1 MTEPFAFTALGRAV
15 CHALPQSRRKLL
27 AVHRF
32 CAVLVGA
39 TVGAGAANAQPR
51 VLPNQGTS
59 APPVPVAPATTPRQA
74 GDAGY
79 WQQRADY
86 ALVVQLDEARG
97 SARAHGTLRYVNAS
111 PDTLRE
117 LWLHQHLNA
126 FRPGSRWSADDSA
139 KGKVRFQRLE
149 DPAYGYERFTQT
161 PRINGKRVRPE
172 YPLGADS
179 TVVRL
184 PLPRPLPPGGSITV
198 ALAWEARPS
207 TVLRRQ
213 GRKGRHYDFAQWF
226 PKVAVY
232 DRHGWK
238 PNALVPQGELYGE
251 FGTFDVTFVLPA
263 DQVIAAT
270 GVPVTGDPGWERVR
284 LPGSAA
290 PVLRREAY
298 GAVGAAPQP
307 VHVPKGFRAVRFM
320 ARDVHHFG
328 WSVSPAF
335 RYEGA
340 TTVRPSAVAG
350 TWDTLSLHVL
360 HEQWQPGRTLA
371 DLQYA
376 MRWLESLYGP
386 YAWPQITI
394 AERLEGSGTEFPM
407 LVMNGE
413 EDRSLV
419 VHEAGHQF
427 TYGILANN
435 EWQSAWMDEG
445 FTSYQEL
452 WARGDAR
459 VPLALERAQKGW
471 SNPDAIPDTAVRRR
485 LRTVNEFTASIEAST
500 GFAPAPPLGLRSDL
514 FANKDEY
521 DVVVYDRA
529 AGFFSALHDLMGE
542 ARFRAFLRTYYA
554 RWARRHVD
562 RWAMQ
567 QAAEDVTGAPLDW
580 FFGQWID
587 SSGTIDYVLDP
598 PSVAAFG
605 TSGAS
610 GGGGWEVSVPLQRR
624 GVYRHPMPVG
634 VRTASGWTVYRADAL
649 AEKQT
654 VRIVVRERPLE
665 VRLDPFGSVESR
677 TAAASSYI
685 LP

>member
-1 MTEPFAFTALGRAV
+1 MRVVMGILMT
-15 CHALPQSRRKLL
+15 
-27 AVHRF
+27 
-32 CAVLVGA
+32 
-39 TVGAGAANAQPR
+39 AAPAAAQTR
-51 VLPNQGTS
+51 SLPNQDAQ
-59 APPVPVAPATTPRQA
+59 APAVPRTPATTPSLA
-74 GDAGY
+74 GDVGY

-86 ALVVQLDEARG
+86 TLVVHLDETRE
-97 SARAHGTLRYVNAS
+97 SARANGTLRYVNAS

-139 KGKVRFQRLE
+139 KGKIRFQRLE

-172 YPLGADS
+172 YPLGTDS

-184 PLPRPLPPGGSITV
+184 PLPRRLPPGDSITV

-238 PNALVPQGELYGE
+238 PNALVPQGELHGE

-270 GVPVTGDPGWERVR
+270 GVPVAGDPGWERVR

-290 PVLRREAY
+290 PALKREAY
-298 GAVGAAPQP
+298 GAAVALPHQVP
-307 VHVPKGFRAVRFM
+307 LPKGYRAVRFL

-335 RYEGA
+335 RYEGS
-340 TTVRPSAVAG
+340 TLVRPGRAVG
-350 TWDTLSLHVL
+350 TWDTLALHVL

-371 DLQYA
+371 DLGYA
-376 MRWLESLYGP
+376 MRWLEALYGP
-386 YAWPQITI
+386 YAWPQLTI

-459 VPLALERAQKGW
+459 VPLALERAQRGW
-471 SNPDAIPDTAVRRR
+471 ADTAAIADTAVRRR
-485 LRTVNEFTASIEAST
+485 LRTVGEFTASIEAPT
-500 GFAPAPPLGLRSDL
+500 GFATTSPLGLRSDL
-514 FANKDEY
+514 FASKDEY

-529 AGFFSALHDLMGE
+529 AGFYSALHDLMGDE
-542 ARFRAFLRTYYA
+542 RFRAFLRSYYA
-554 RWARRHVD
+554 RWAGRHVD

-567 QAAEDVTGAPLDW
+567 QAAEDVTKAPLDW
-580 FFGQWID
+580 FFSQWID
-587 SSGTIDYVLDP
+587 SIGTIDYVLESP
-598 PSVAAFG
+598 QVTAFG
-605 TSGAS
+605 SSGPT
-610 GGGGWEVSVPLQRR
+610 GRGGWEVSVPLQRR

-634 VRTASGWTVYRADAL
+634 VRTASGWTVLRAEAL
-649 AEKQT
+649 ADRQT
-654 VRIVVRERPLE
+654 VRLVVHERPLE
-665 VRLDPFGSVESR
+665 VRLDPFGFVESR